1 MLRRS
6 VDLMLSLVTL
16 VLLTPVFVLVAIVI
30 KLDSPG
36 PVLYSQARVGRKGR
50 LFKVHKFRSMVVDAE
65 QVGPP
70 LTGSADPRITQV
82 GTWLRWLKLD
92 ELPQFIN
99 VLTGDMSLVGPR
111 PEVPSIVEQYTSEQ
125 REILEVKPGITGPTQ
140 LAWIDESDKFPVG
153 VDPIEHYAKQ
163 FMQEKLKS
171 DLGYIRTCSVADDL
185 WYVILTPVAI
195 GRRILATLNRPLT
208 VQKCARLALDGL
220 AIAAANLLAFMFRFD
235 WALPEKE
242 VQHLFYGLPIVCAAY
257 LLSFL
262 ALRTHRSIWRFAGIE
277 DLRQIIK
284 AAALGGGLHGFA
296 LVLLGWYGYPRSVLL
311 MTPFLTVLLAGG
323 VRLLVRLRA
332 ERQATASPSTNGRR
346 KVVIIG
352 AGETGELIA
361 REILGNPSL
370 DYSLIG
376 FLDDDPQKYGAT
388 IHSRP
393 VLGAIEGLS
402 DIAKT
407 YAIDEAIIAISTA
420 NGNVMRRIGSMCA
433 RAGLPFKTLPSF
445 TQLVRGDGKLR
456 YLRKVNVD
464 DLLGREPVSVNR
476 EAIASCLRGKRV
488 MVTGA
493 GGSIGAELCRQ
504 LISYGVQSLIMVE
517 RAENALHDI
526 SLEIT
531 ERCANVAV
539 TTALADIKH
548 IPRMSE
554 LFERSKPQVIFHAA
568 AYKHVPILEGH
579 PAEAVMNNVVGTKRL
594 IDLARRFA
602 VETFIFI
609 STDKAVNPG
618 NLMGATKKICE
629 MYITALSNTAC
640 TDGIPVG
647 MNVQASSSSS
657 SSRVPSECGEEFFN
671 VTPRHFGG
679 EGEGG
684 FRANFPLSPLYKR
697 GVGGDFDP
705 SESDATQFRVV
716 RFGNVLG
723 SAGSVVPLFQRQ
735 VENGGSISIT
745 DPDAT
750 RFFMTIPEAVGLVL
764 ESTTLEK
771 RGDVFVLNMGV
782 PVKITELARDLVVSL
797 GLSPTEVI
805 QEHVGLRPGEKMHE
819 ALWEEREEAVTLGH
833 GRIFAIRQHPKPLSE
848 LEACINEME
857 HLAMSGNC
865 ARLLRKVQEVVPSY
879 TPPENVP
886 LSVLAAA
893 TERYRVVV
901 VDDNEQLCE
910 TLEEFLAVNDMFTV
924 TTAHTAQEGFDR
936 IVAEAPHLILLD
948 VKLPDRSGLELC
960 QQLRAHPVYSRI
972 PIIMITGYGEE
983 IDAIPALQSGADDYL
998 RKPFRLE
1005 ELRARIEAV
1014 LRRAGTVQSALPVV

>member
-1 MLRRS
+1 MVRRS
-6 VDLMLSLVTL
+6 VDLILSLVTL
-16 VLLTPVFVLVAIVI
+16 VLLTPVFALVAIVI

-50 LFKVHKFRSMVVDAE
+50 LFKVHKFRSMVADAE
-65 QVGPP
+65 QAGPP
-70 LTGSADPRITQV
+70 LTGSADPRITRV
-82 GTWLRWLKLD
+82 GTWLRQLKLD
-92 ELPQFIN
+92 EWPQFIN

-111 PEVPSIVEQYTSEQ
+111 PEIPSIVEQYTSEQ

-140 LAWIDESDKFPVG
+140 LAWIDESDKFPSG
-153 VDPIEHYAKQ
+153 TDAIKHYTKQ
-163 FMQEKLKS
+163 FLQEKLKS
-171 DLGYIRTCSVADDL
+171 DLEYIRTRSVAGDL
-185 WYVILTPVAI
+185 WYVMLTPVAI
-195 GRRILATLNRPLT
+195 GRRILATLNQPLT

-262 ALRTHRSIWRFAGIE
+262 ALRTHKSIWRFAGIE
-277 DLRQIIK
+277 DLWQIIK
-284 AAALGGGLHGFA
+284 ASALGGGLHGFA
-296 LVLLGWYGYPRSVLL
+296 LVLLGWHGYPRSVLVL
-311 MTPFLTVLLAGG
+311 TAFLTVLLAGG
-323 VRLLVRLRA
+323 ARLLARLRA
-332 ERQATASPSTNGRR
+332 ERQATAPSSTNGRR

-361 REILGNPSL
+361 REILGNPLL
-370 DYSLIG
+370 DYNLIG
-376 FLDDDPQKYGAT
+376 FVDDNPQKHGAT
-388 IHSRP
+388 IHGRP

-402 DIAKT
+402 DFAKT
-407 YAIDEAIIAISTA
+407 YTIDEAIIAISTA

-445 TQLVRGDGKLR
+445 TQLMRGDGKLR

-504 LISYGVQSLIMVE
+504 VISYGVQSLIMVE

-526 SLEIT
+526 SLEIKD
-531 ERCANVAV
+531 RCADVAV

-554 LFERSKPQVIFHAA
+554 LFERTRPQVIFHAA

-594 IDLARRFA
+594 IDLVRRFA
-602 VETFIFI
+602 AETFVFI

-618 NLMGATKKICE
+618 NLMGATKKMCE
-629 MYITALSNTAC
+629 MYITALSNAA
-640 TDGIPVG
+640 DLF
-647 MNVQASSSSS
+647 
-657 SSRVPSECGEEFFN
+657 PSETG
-671 VTPRHFGG
+671 
-679 EGEGG
+679 
-684 FRANFPLSPLYKR
+684 S
-697 GVGGDFDP
+697 
-705 SESDATQFRVV
+705 TQFRVV

-745 DPDAT
+745 DPSVT

-771 RGDVFVLNMGV
+771 KGDVFILNMGD

-797 GLSPTEVI
+797 GLSPTEVT

-819 ALWEEREEAVTLGH
+819 ALWEESEEAVMLGH
-833 GRIFAIRQHPKPLSE
+833 GRIFAIRQHPKPLFE

-857 HLAMSGNC
+857 HLAMSGNF
-865 ARLLRKVQEVVPSY
+865 ASLLRKVQEVVPSY
-879 TPPENVP
+879 TPPEAAP
-886 LSVLAAA
+886 LATLADG
-893 TERYRVVV
+893 TEQYRVVV
-901 VDDNEQLCE
+901 VDDNEHLCE
-910 TLEEFLAVNDMFTV
+910 MLEEFLAVNDMFTV
-924 TTAHTAQEGFDR
+924 TTAHTAREGFDR

-948 VKLPDRSGLELC
+948 VKLPDRSGLDLC
-960 QQLRAHPVYSRI
+960 KQLRAHPVYGRI

-1005 ELRARIEAV
+1005 ELLARIEAV
-1014 LRRAGTVQSALPVV
+1014 LRRAGTVQTVSLAPSMNADPA

>member
-1 MLRRS
+1 MVKRLI
-6 VDLMLSLVTL
+6 DLVFSLAAL
-16 VLLTPVFVLVAIVI
+16 ALLTPVFFLVAIAI

-36 PVLYSQARVGRKGR
+36 PVMYSQARVGRKGR
-50 LFKVHKFRSMVVDAE
+50 LFKMHKFRSMVVDAE
-65 QVGPP
+65 QVGPS
-70 LTGSADPRITQV
+70 LTGSADPRVTQL
-82 GTWLRWLKLD
+82 GKWLRRLKLD

-111 PEVPSIVEQYTSEQ
+111 PEIPSIVEQYTSEQ
-125 REILEVKPGITGPTQ
+125 REILEIKPGITGPTQ
-140 LAWIDESDKFPVG
+140 LSWIDESDKFPIG
-153 VDPIEHYAKQ
+153 VDIIDHYTKQ
-163 FMQEKLKS
+163 VMQEKLKT
-171 DLGYIRTCSVADDL
+171 DLEYIRTRSVVGDL
-185 WYVILTPVAI
+185 WYVMLTPVAI
-195 GRRILATLNRPLT
+195 GRRILATLNPPLT
-208 VQKCARLALDGL
+208 LQKCVRLALDGL
-220 AIAAANLLAFMFRFD
+220 MIVAANLLAFMFRFD

-262 ALRTHRSIWRFAGIE
+262 ALRTHKSIWRFAGIE
-277 DLRQIIK
+277 DLWQIIK
-284 AAALGGGLHGFA
+284 ASALGGGLHGFA
-296 LVLLGWYGYPRSVLL
+296 LVLLGWHGYPRSVLVL
-311 MTPFLTVLLAGG
+311 TAFLTVLLAGG
-323 VRLLVRLRA
+323 ARLLVRLRA
-332 ERQATASPSTNGRR
+332 ERQATAPPSTNGRR
-346 KVVIIG
+346 TVVIIG

-361 REILGNPSL
+361 REILGNPLL

-376 FLDDDPQKYGAT
+376 FVDDNPQKHGAT
-388 IHSRP
+388 IHGRP
-393 VLGAIEGLS
+393 VLGAIEGLF
-402 DIAKT
+402 DFAKT

-420 NGNVMRRIGSMCA
+420 NGNVMRRIGSTCA

-445 TQLVRGDGKLR
+445 TQLVRGDGTLR

-488 MVTGA
+488 MVTGV

-504 LISYGVQSLIMVE
+504 LISYSVQSLIMVE

-526 SLEIT
+526 SLEIK

-594 IDLARRFA
+594 VDLARRFA
-602 VETFIFI
+602 VETFVFI

-629 MYITALSNTAC
+629 MYITALSNAA
-640 TDGIPVG
+640 DLF
-647 MNVQASSSSS
+647 
-657 SSRVPSECGEEFFN
+657 PSEAG
-671 VTPRHFGG
+671 
-679 EGEGG
+679 
-684 FRANFPLSPLYKR
+684 
-697 GVGGDFDP
+697 
-705 SESDATQFRVV
+705 ATQFRVV

-745 DPDAT
+745 DPGAT

-797 GLSPTEVI
+797 GLSPTEVT

-819 ALWEEREEAVTLGH
+819 ALWEESEEAVTLGH

-848 LEACINEME
+848 LEALISEME
-857 HLAMSGNC
+857 HLAMSGDF

-886 LSVLAAA
+886 LSVLAEA
-893 TERYRVVV
+893 TERYRIVV

-924 TTAHTAQEGFDR
+924 TTAHTAKEGFDR
-936 IVAEAPHLILLD
+936 ITIEIPHLILLD

-998 RKPFRLE
+998 RKPLRLE

-1014 LRRAGTVQSALPVV
+1014 LRRAGTVQPALPVV